1 MDQNTRNTRGALAG
15 TKKKTT
21 TVREVVDGDDIPTCS
36 CRLRRGAHRLQDLHR
51 RNKVATSGKDREE
64 L

>member
-21 TVREVVDGDDIPTCS
+21 IVCDVVNGDDIPD
-36 CRLRRGAHRLQDLHR
+36 LQ
-51 RNKVATSGKDREE
+51 
-64 L
+64 